1 MSDAPLDLERL
12 RARRQELQ
20 ALDDVISYV
29 RRVAQ
34 ARGDLARAEAAKRR
48 GETVPASADEELR
61 QVLGDRLLGGPGR
74 PPRPIED
81 FRDAPRSAELARLCA
96 EHGFGRLHELEADEL
111 DALVGALDDFEQRT
125 SAERHRVYAE
135 LDDLT
140 EQLVG
145 RYQQQYGG
153 TTGDDEDGR

>member
-1 MSDAPLDLERL
+1 MSDAPLDLDRL

-48 GETVPASADEELR
+48 GDAAPATADEELR
-61 QVLGDRLLGGPGR
+61 HVLGDRLLGGPGR

-81 FRDAPRSAELARLCA
+81 FSDDPRSAALDRLCA
-96 EHGFGRLHELEADEL
+96 EHGFGRLHELDVDEL
-111 DALVGALDDFEQRT
+111 DALVAALDEFEHRT
-125 SAERHRVYAE
+125 SAARHEVYAQ
-135 LDDLT
+135 LDELT

-145 RYQQQYGG
+145 RYQEQYGG
-153 TTGDDEDGR
+153 IGDEEDGR